1 MSQVARF
8 NLHLRGKQQLTQN
21 NRIDNKRLALNRYLY
36 TLADTRKR
44 AKVRYEIAT
53 KRWILR

>member
-1 MSQVARF
+1 MSLVTRF
-8 NLHLRGKQQLTQN
+8 NFHLRGKQRLTQN
-21 NRIDNKRLALNRYLY
+21 NRIGNKRLALNRYLY

-44 AKVRYEIAT
+44 ARVRYEIAT